1 MRILVLGGDGMLGHR
16 LLQTIGERHE
26 VRVTLR
32 SELQAYAAY
41 GLFDAD
47 NSYDGIDARSPDALS
62 RVLADYRPQAVVNCI
77 GIVKQRRAAADAIA
91 SLEINALFPHR
102 LSLMCRMVDARLIH
116 LSTDCVFSG
125 ERGAYTEDDLPDA
138 DDLYGR
144 SKLLGEVGG
153 PGAITLRTSIIGT
166 ELSRRSSLI
175 EWYLA
180 QRGTIKGYT
189 RAIYSGFTTQQM
201 ARIIEHLLVVHP
213 GLSGIWHVAA
223 ASISKHDLLCRLG
236 RLLDRRD
243 VAIEP
248 DDSFV
253 CDRSLNGE
261 RFAKA
266 TGCQAPSWDQM
277 LTELAAA
284 IVARQRSE

>member
-1 MRILVLGGDGMLGHR
+1 
-16 LLQTIGERHE
+16 
-26 VRVTLR
+26 
-32 SELQAYAAY
+32 
-41 GLFDAD
+41 LFDAD

-266 TGCQAPSWDQM
+266 TGCRAPSWDQM